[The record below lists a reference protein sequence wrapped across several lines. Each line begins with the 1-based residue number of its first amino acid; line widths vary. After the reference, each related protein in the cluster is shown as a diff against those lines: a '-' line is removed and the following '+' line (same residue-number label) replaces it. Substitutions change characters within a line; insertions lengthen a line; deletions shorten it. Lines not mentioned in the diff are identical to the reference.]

1 MSKDSKETAVALNNV
16 GNHKLPTFENGL
28 AEMES

>member
-1 MSKDSKETAVALNNV
+1 MSKDSKETAVSLNNV